1 MRVLEPWLAEPLTGL
16 LRESSARL
24 ALVMT
29 ASGQVVAQH
38 GFTRS
43 LDVMA
48 VAALGAG
55 ILATTAELARVVGSP
70 TDFGAVVHHG
80 ESQGIWLAPFDT
92 PRGRWIGLVVFGRES
107 SVGLVRMFFDRFAAD
122 VRVAAP
128 SDTQP
133 RELLAEGFEREL
145 DDSLRALFGGA
156 PR

>member
-1 MRVLEPWLAEPLTGL
+1 MRVLEPWLADPLTGL

-55 ILATTAELARVVGSP
+55 ILATTAELARVVGSA

-80 ESQGIWLAPFDT
+80 DRQGVWLAPFDT
-92 PRGRWIGLVVFGRES
+92 PRGRWIGVVVFGRDS
-107 SVGLVRMFFDRFAAD
+107 SVGLVRMFFDRFAAE
-122 VRVAAP
+122 VRMAAP
-128 SDTQP
+128 SITPP

-145 DDSLRALFGGA
+145 DDSLRALFGE
-156 PR
+156 PLR